1 MKKWEFDVLQ
11 GNPMHQLG
19 ESISFGRF
27 MTESLSWDKWS
38 SFPHK
43 KYVEEAERYAQP
55 GSVAQKKAF
64 FEAHYKRIAAQKAA
78 AAALLEQQN
87 AATNDANK
95 PETEGDVDNKAD
107 GVVLEPE
114 FDVDEKTEV
123 VKILVAEQNVVK
135 DSSID
140 VVDCSKEEGNAENE
154 ISEKRTCIDEL
165 ENQERISVS
174 DGSGTPQM
182 ERPLLKVT
190 SFFNSSFFP
199 FWLNVQNLCL

>member
-1 MKKWEFDVLQ
+1 MLQ

-95 PETEGDVDNKAD
+95 PETEGDVDKKA
-107 GVVLEPE
+107 
-114 FDVDEKTEV
+114 VDEKTEV

-199 FWLNVQNLCL
+199 FWLNVQNLRL

>member
-1 MKKWEFDVLQ
+1 MLQ